1 VTELD
6 VYAVSV
12 LTDLHED
19 VLQRVFATGLG
30 LQSLVGDVAEVD
42 EALAA
47 RLRRCIADLDE
58 TLDEIRMTMLDLRR
72 GPARAG

>member
-19 VLQRVFATGLG
+19 VMQRVFATGLG
-30 LQSLVGDVAEVD
+30 LQVLVGELSDETLAE
-42 EALAA
+42 

-58 TLDEIRMTMLDLRR
+58 TLDEIRVTLLDLRA
-72 GPARAG
+72 GSARAG

>member
-1 VTELD
+1 MTELD

-19 VLQRVFATGLG
+19 VMQRVFATGLG
-30 LQSLVGDVAEVD
+30 LQALVGELSDD
-42 EALAA
+42 ALVE

-58 TLDEIRMTMLDLRR
+58 TLDEIRVTLLDLR
-72 GPARAG
+72 GGSARAG

>member
-1 VTELD
+1 VTEPDL
-6 VYAVSV
+6 YAVSV
-12 LTDLHED
+12 LTELHED
-19 VLQRVFATGLG
+19 VMQRVFATGLG
-30 LQSLVGDVAEVD
+30 LQSLIEQVSD

-58 TLDEIRMTMLDLRR
+58 TLDDMRMTLVNLRT

>member
-19 VLQRVFATGLG
+19 VMQRVFATGLG
-30 LQSLVGDVAEVD
+30 LQALVGQVSD
-42 EALAA
+42 EALAG
-47 RLRRCIADLDE
+47 RLRRCIADLDD
-58 TLDEIRMTMLDLRR
+58 TLDEIRLTLLDLRT
-72 GPARAG
+72 GAARAG